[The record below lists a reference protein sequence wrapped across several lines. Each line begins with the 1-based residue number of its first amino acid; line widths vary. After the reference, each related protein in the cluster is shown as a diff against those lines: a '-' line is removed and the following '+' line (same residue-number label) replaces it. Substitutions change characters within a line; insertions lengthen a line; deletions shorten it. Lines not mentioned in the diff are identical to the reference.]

1 MTKKVSK
8 TFTIKSFNNA
18 EDMMVAYPL
27 VKQMYKDMDLPTY
40 KSYIEEMIKTN
51 SFKMIAAFDGDEIIG
66 ACGYWVFLM
75 LYCGRYIQISN
86 LVVDEKS
93 RNLGVGKIM
102 MNHIEELGR
111 KLECKKFVL
120 DSYTENKKSHSL
132 YFREGFYI
140 RGFHFMKDL

>member
-93 RNLGVGKIM
+93 RNLGVGKMM
-102 MNHIEELGR
+102 MNHIEELAR

>member
-93 RNLGVGKIM
+93 RNLGVGKMM
-102 MNHIEELGR
+102 MNHIEELAR

-120 DSYTENKKSHSL
+120 DSRLINSIHEKGLITS
-132 YFREGFYI
+132 
-140 RGFHFMKDL
+140 

>member
-40 KSYIEEMIKTN
+40 KSYIEEMIETN
-51 SFKMIAAFDGDEIIG
+51 NFKMIAAFDGDEIIG

-93 RNLGVGKIM
+93 RNLGVGKVM
-102 MNHIEELGR
+102 MNHIEELAR

>member
-40 KSYIEEMIKTN
+40 KSYIEEMIETN
-51 SFKMIAAFDGDEIIG
+51 NFKMIAAFDGDEIIG

-93 RNLGVGKIM
+93 RNLGVGKMM
-102 MNHIEELGR
+102 MNHIEELAR

>member
-51 SFKMIAAFDGDEIIG
+51 SFKMITAFDGDEIIG

-93 RNLGVGKIM
+93 RNLGVGKMM
-102 MNHIEELGR
+102 MNHIEELAR

>member
-93 RNLGVGKIM
+93 RNLGVGKTM
-102 MNHIEELGR
+102 MNHIEELAR

>member
-51 SFKMIAAFDGDEIIG
+51 NFKMIAAFDGDEIIG

-93 RNLGVGKIM
+93 QNLGVGKIM